1 MIAVDLSWQSKL
13 DTDLKAIQQIEVVGQ
28 LKSLDNNNVVDADG
42 RQSMFALM
50 ILEKIKETKL

>member
-13 DTDLKAIQQIEVVGQ
+13 DTDPKAIQQIEVVGQ